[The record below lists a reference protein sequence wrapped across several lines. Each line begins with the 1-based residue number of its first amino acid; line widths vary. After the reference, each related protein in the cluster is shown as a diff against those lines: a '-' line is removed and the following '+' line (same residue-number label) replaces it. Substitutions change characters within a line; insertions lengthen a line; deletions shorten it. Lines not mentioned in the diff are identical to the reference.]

1 MIMSYVQ
8 RFLSALCEDAD
19 SLLWATSYSQRF
31 TITAAADIMG
41 VSGLLSM
48 INKIP
53 LNIGH

>member
-31 TITAAADIMG
+31 TITAGLVG